1 MCDNGFLPIFAA
13 EFTQYNYSK
22 MDINQFVMDF
32 AECFDETDANEF
44 TPELSFKQ
52 LEEWSSLSGLGIIAM
67 CKKKYGVKI
76 TGAEIMERETITD
89 IYNLVMEK
97 IG

>member
-1 MCDNGFLPIFAA
+1 
-13 EFTQYNYSK
+13 

-32 AECFDETDANEF
+32 AGCFDETDANEF
-44 TPELSFKQ
+44 TPQLSFKQ

-67 CKKKYGVKI
+67 CKKKYGVKV
-76 TGAEIMERETITD
+76 TGAEIMERESVSD

>member
-1 MCDNGFLPIFAA
+1 MPIFAA
-13 EFTQYNYSK
+13 DFTHTYTNK

-44 TPELSFKQ
+44 TSELSFKQ

-76 TGAEIMERETITD
+76 TGAEIMERETVAD
-89 IYNLVMEK
+89 LYNLVMEK
-97 IG
+97 RG

>member
-1 MCDNGFLPIFAA
+1 
-13 EFTQYNYSK
+13 

-76 TGAEIMERETITD
+76 TGAEIMERETVTD

>member
-1 MCDNGFLPIFAA
+1 
-13 EFTQYNYSK
+13 
-22 MDINQFVMDF
+22 MDINQFV
-32 AECFDETDANEF
+32 ECFAGCFDDTDANEF

-76 TGAEIMERETITD
+76 TGAEIMECDTIKD
-89 IYNLVMEK
+89 LFDLVSEK
-97 IG
+97 KS

>member
-1 MCDNGFLPIFAA
+1 
-13 EFTQYNYSK
+13 

-44 TPELSFKQ
+44 TSNLSFKQ

-67 CKKKYGVKI
+67 CKKSMVS
-76 TGAEIMERETITD
+76 R
-89 IYNLVMEK
+89 
-97 IG
+97 

>member
-1 MCDNGFLPIFAA
+1 
-13 EFTQYNYSK
+13 
-22 MDINQFVMDF
+22 MDINQFVIDF
-32 AECFDETDANEF
+32 ADCFDDTEAKEF
-44 TPELSFKQ
+44 TPELEFKS

-76 TGAEIMERETITD
+76 TGAEIMEEETVKD
-89 IYNLVMEK
+89 VFNLIVSK